1 LGTYDGEFTE
11 YFTARAAA
19 LRRLGYLLSGDWN
32 TADDLVQVT
41 FLKLL
46 RHWHRIRDGHID
58 AYARRVL
65 INSYLS
71 HRRHGRHEIVVE
83 QVPDRADPS
92 GVELVGRA
100 DVATVLGQLPARQRA
115 AVVLRYLEDLPV
127 TEVAELLGMA
137 EGTVK
142 SQTARA
148 VHALRRALVLDGPAT
163 RGKE

>member
-1 LGTYDGEFTE
+1 LSTYDGEFTE
-11 YFTARAAA
+11 YFVARAAT
-19 LRRLGYLLSGDWN
+19 LRRLGYMLCGDWN

-46 RHWHRIRDGHID
+46 RRWHQIRDGSID

-71 HRRHGRHEIVVE
+71 QRRDGRREIVVE
-83 QVPDRADPS
+83 QLPDRPDPGGIEPFAHS
-92 GVELVGRA
+92 
-100 DVATVLGQLPARQRA
+100 DVAAVLARLPARQRA
-115 AVVLRYLEDLPV
+115 AVVLRYVEDLPV
-127 TEVAELLGMA
+127 AEVAELLGMA

-142 SQTARA
+142 SQTARG
-148 VHALRRALVLDGPAT
+148 VDALRRALVSNASPT